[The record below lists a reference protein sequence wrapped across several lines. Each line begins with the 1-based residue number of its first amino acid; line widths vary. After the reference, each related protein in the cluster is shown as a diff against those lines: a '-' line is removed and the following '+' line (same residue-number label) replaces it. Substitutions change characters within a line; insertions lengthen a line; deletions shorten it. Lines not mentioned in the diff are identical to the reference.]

1 MKWAA
6 VVQSAL
12 GFTWCFSIAFLFA
25 GFHIQPAPDA
35 GQDPY
40 ITQVMV
46 ENGLQLA
53 YVLVIPGIILSG
65 AVIWAHSVAEA
76 YRRRDFASVATAGWN
91 TYAQASNMAS
101 AAENLPDAFDT
112 VGELFSGDNKGSG
125 LVIALVIFALVG
137 GVFTTYGIVTSARRE
152 VRRKQKFGY

>member
-1 MKWAA
+1 M
-6 VVQSAL
+6 
-12 GFTWCFSIAFLFA
+12 
-25 GFHIQPAPDA
+25 
-35 GQDPY
+35 
-40 ITQVMV
+40 
-46 ENGLQLA
+46 
-53 YVLVIPGIILSG
+53 
-65 AVIWAHSVAEA
+65 
-76 YRRRDFASVATAGWN
+76 ATAGWN